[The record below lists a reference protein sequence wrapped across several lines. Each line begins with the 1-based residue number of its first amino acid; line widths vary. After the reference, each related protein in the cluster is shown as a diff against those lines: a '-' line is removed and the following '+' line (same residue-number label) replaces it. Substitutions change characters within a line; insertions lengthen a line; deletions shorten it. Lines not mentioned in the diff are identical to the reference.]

1 MRIAAY
7 AIAIVSLAGG
17 ACPVSAAGSVLD
29 TNYAFYVGMC
39 DASAAVALNNE
50 LFAVANDEDNSLR
63 IYHASKGGLPVSSQD
78 LSTLL
83 KVDRKKPET
92 DLEAACWLGDHIYWI
107 SSHGRNR
114 DGKFRASRHRF
125 FATKV
130 DQKAGRIQLTAVGR
144 VYVNLLPDLLRD
156 PRLRPFRLDRASLLP
171 PKAAGGLNIEGL
183 CATPEDT
190 LLIGF
195 RNPIPQ
201 KRALIVPLLNP
212 TEVINGKIS
221 RLGAPMLLDLGG
233 RGIRDIVRWRD
244 RYVIIAGAH
253 DGSEN
258 SKLYEWSG
266 ESAPAHELTSVTFKN
281 FNPEALIVYPDNAK
295 PLQLLSDDGTV
306 QINGVGC
313 KTLANTNLRKFRAV
327 WVSLPE

>member
-1 MRIAAY
+1 MKIAAY
-7 AIAIVSLAGG
+7 AIAMMSLASGV
-17 ACPVSAAGSVLD
+17 CPVSAAGSILD
-29 TNYAFYVGMC
+29 TNHAFYVGMC

-63 IYHASKGGLPVSSQD
+63 IYHATKGGLPVSSQD

-83 KVDRKKPET
+83 RVDRKKPET

-130 DQKAGRIQLTAVGR
+130 EQKAGRLQLSVVGR

-156 PRLRPFRLDRASLLP
+156 SRLRPFRLDRASLLP

-183 CATPEDT
+183 CDTPEDT

-212 TEVINGKIS
+212 AEVINGKIS
-221 RLGAPMLLDLGG
+221 RLGAPLLLDLGG
-233 RGIRDIVRWRD
+233 RGIRDIVRWRN
-244 RYVIIAGAH
+244 RYIIIAGAH

-258 SKLYEWSG
+258 SKLFEWSG
-266 ESAPAHELTSVTFKN
+266 DSAPPRELTSVTFKN
-281 FNPEALIVYPDNAK
+281 FNPEAIIVYPDNVK
-295 PLQLLSDDGTV
+295 PFQLLSDDGTV
-306 QINGVGC
+306 LINGVGC
-313 KTLANTNLRKFRAV
+313 KTIANTNLKKFRAA